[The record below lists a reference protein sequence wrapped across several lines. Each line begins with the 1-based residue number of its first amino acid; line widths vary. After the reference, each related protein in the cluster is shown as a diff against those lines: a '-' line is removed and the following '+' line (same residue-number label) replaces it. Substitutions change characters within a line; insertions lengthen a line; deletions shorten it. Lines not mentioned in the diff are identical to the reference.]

1 MSLHYPQGYRYRSTS
16 RAVSGTGVGEQG
28 SDSDVAELSDLEDD
42 EDEDGARESVNKR
55 AIGEEDEDEDDDG
68 ENDMD
73 DEDDDDDDD
82 DEDDDDEDEEEE
94 GEGLP
99 YPGFI
104 PIVLRYLDQT
114 TRPRNWCLALITNP
128 WFERVS
134 MMVILLNC
142 ITLGMYQPCVDD
154 QCVTNRCKILQ
165 MFDDIIFAFFSLEMT
180 IKMVAMGIY
189 GKGTYLADSWNRLD
203 FFIVVAGA
211 FEYCLNVENMNLSAI
226 RTIRVLRPLRAIN
239 RIPSMRILV
248 MLLLDTLPMLG
259 NVLLLCFFVFFIFG
273 IVGVQ
278 LWEGILRQR
287 CFLKALPN
295 VKYPELLSDEYSVRS
310 RIYDLE
316 KYFEYGG
323 QDYICSRPDDSGM
336 HLCSN
341 LPPLK
346 LGNVVCNSTA
356 VPNSNVTFINN
367 DTCVNW
373 NYYYTECKGQGN
385 NPFQGTISFDNIGLA
400 WVAIFLVISLEGW
413 TDIMYYVQDAHSF
426 WDWIYFVLLIVIGSF
441 FMINLCLVVIATQF
455 SETKKREMER
465 MRLERARYHSTS
477 TLASSTNTSEPATCY
492 AEIVKYIGHL
502 WRRGKRRLMKR
513 YRLWVYKRQQKRE
526 QNLLKEPQSQVPRS
540 NTAAVGPNRVPGDR
554 RLHHGRCPRLLAAL
568 EYAEQQQQQ
577 QATSGNGGSV
587 IDFAT
592 ITSPTQSAV
601 AIAAPVTVGNSVGGS
616 GNLGSAPRAS
626 PEVSEAEA
634 SANMYHRLS
643 VHRASS
649 VSYNGS
655 DNAVVGNVAETNSTL
670 LSPPCTHYRRR
681 SSVMFSDVVL
691 LHGSN
696 NVGNALQPGL
706 TVTPGERNV
715 CSSEK
720 MTQTGDG
727 NVWSS
732 SLPDHAQMQAELGG
746 NEAMTCQE
754 LLALSGALSAAL
766 PTGQLA
772 LDSFLN
778 SLTKGITDRHITL
791 EDRTQWLTS
800 DVDNCSCCCE
810 LQGGDQ
816 WPDDGEKLQKSSRP
830 RRFLRRAGSCCI
842 CTLRC
847 MRRWIKKLVEH
858 KYFQQ
863 GILLA
868 ILINT
873 LSMGIEYH
881 NQPEQLTVAVEISN
895 IVFSAI
901 FAVEM
906 LLKVIA
912 EGPFGYISNG
922 FNVFDGIVVIL
933 SVVELC
939 QSVIEGRGGLGGGSS
954 GLSVL
959 RTFRLLRILKL
970 VRFLPNL
977 RRQLFVMLRT
987 MDNVAVF
994 FSLLV
999 LFIFIFSILGMN
1011 LFGCKFCETMKGS
1024 SDVECDRKNFDSL
1037 LWAIVTVFQIL
1048 TQEDWNVVL
1057 FNGMQKTSHWA
1068 ALYFVALMT
1077 FGNYVLFNL
1086 LVAILVEGFSSERN
1100 ERREREQRELAKRLA
1115 AKEAGMGS
1123 EDGSSRVSGSHSI
1136 SDSDTYTQDQ
1146 KNSWQSAEELR
1157 KYKDNREKQ
1166 NSVWKQRIDEPKCNI
1181 QKESKMMGVAGQPP
1195 IITHTAAT
1203 PQDSPNTTLD
1213 VGYRDLNCRAVYPAA
1228 ALSIESIDRSGSQC
1242 SIPSGLLKL
1251 PDVSN
1256 KIPTNNL
1263 IAGQFPRRISLVTA
1277 VVNPSTR
1284 DSSSSPPRVQRGYSW
1299 RLSRPSLRRKRWSQS
1314 DDEHTGHTTVLNN
1327 GRSTLVGSNLTFNGG
1342 YLHGSIRNDTQRDAP
1357 NNRTTVLTSN
1367 NRSLSPNNS
1376 LESHGPWSIRRYTV
1390 TPNQMRWIGELSR
1403 RNSLRG
1409 YENVHTSTRK
1419 TLPLDEMLAPSTP
1432 RTINNLS
1439 METGPL
1445 PRIKRLHEQEEERPR
1460 TGGEQTPPSNGH
1472 GSASSIEKIK
1482 KIFMFFEPKGCLQ
1495 ERENYSLYLFPPN
1508 NRFRILCQWL
1518 VDQKW
1523 FDNVVLLFIGLNCIT
1538 LAMERPNIPPNS
1550 RERVFLASANYIF
1563 TGVFAIEMFIKVVAT
1578 SMLYGPDAYFT
1589 SGWNIMD
1596 GSLVI
1601 ISIIDLLMS
1610 LLSAS
1615 SPRIFGILRVF
1626 RLLRSLRPLR
1636 VINRAPGLKLV
1647 VQTLLSSL
1655 RPIGNIVLICCTF
1668 FVIFGILGVQLFK
1681 GAFYYCEGPDIKD
1694 VRNKTDCLA
1703 DKRNV
1708 WLNRKYNF
1716 DDLGKALM
1724 SLFVLSSRDGW
1735 VNIMYTGLDAVGVDQ
1750 QPIENYSEWRLLY
1763 FIAFILLVGFFVL
1776 NMFVGVVVENFHRC
1790 REEQEKEERVRR
1802 AAKRALQMEKKR
1814 RKMHEPPY
1822 YTSYSK
1828 SRLFVH
1834 NVVTSKYFDL
1844 AIAAVIGLNVVTMA
1858 MEFYMMPKALTY
1870 ALKIFNYFFTAV
1882 FILESIM
1889 KLVALGVQL
1898 YLKDKWNQL
1907 DVGIVILSVVGIVLE
1922 EVESKIIPINPTI
1935 IRVMR
1940 VLRIARVLK
1949 LLKMAKGI
1957 RALLDTVMQALPQVG
1972 NLGLLF
1978 FLLFF
1983 IFAALGVELF
1993 GRLECN
1999 DDMPCQGLGEHAH
2012 FSNFGMAFLTL
2023 FRVATGDNWNG
2034 IMKDT
2039 LRDDCDDAADCVKNC
2054 CVSTIIAPI
2063 FFVIFVLMAQ
2073 FVLVNVVVAVLMKH
2087 LEESHKQMEDELDME
2102 TQLERELAA
2111 EQEELLEE
2119 EDEDDLAM
2127 NGRIDGDED
2136 DDDDDKERES
2146 MVVNEKIHV
2155 ARPGLAK
2162 VRSLPANFIY
2172 NPPRERNIDDA
2183 SISVSLDEKRR
2194 SSYYRSSSSRPS
2206 KFKSKRRQ
2214 TFHSSHHQ
2222 RRSLLPMHFE
2232 VAEVFEKPVS
2242 NLSVPRIISHRS
2254 YATTSQDSRVLR
2266 QKSPVTTSEP
2276 RENKS
2281 LLTVSKPPTS
2291 PSLIPSPGSSSTL
2304 SVPPKLTSDRY
2315 LMPTAEIY
2323 PSKATMRRR
2332 TSSDTQSPSQSDTSA
2347 GPGTS
2352 SSRTPSIAN
2361 GYAGGKIRLEEPK
2374 IKTDERRRPTTT
2386 APPEDL
2392 DVQSVINERRPSKL
2406 KTHDATGASTTT
2418 SIASD
2423 QYSAMMRGE
2432 GYSHIYVTTEDRSD
2446 EVPSPCGNA
2455 SESTGT
2461 GSLSVA
2467 GSLSAVASLSVAVS
2481 AGAAGSIS
2489 NGSVNDSGNG
2499 NGNGNGSG
2507 SRSGNGNGS
2516 GSGSGSGNGGG
2527 VHIGEGGAIGSDVR
2541 IYVDDTDS
2549 ASSSNEQRRGGRLR
2563 DDETLDVSNS
2573 STTTMRNGRGSGGT
2587 DESKETPERP
2597 SSTGG
2602 SLDPS

>member
-1 MSLHYPQGYRYRSTS
+1 MSMHYYRPGYRYRSASGRTS
-16 RAVSGTGVGEQG
+16 ASGETQG
-28 SDSDVAELSDLEDD
+28 SESDVAELSDLEDD
-42 EDEDGARESVNKR
+42 EDEDDSRDGMNDMPFDGINEMDENSDETDVQTDDDNSV
-55 AIGEEDEDEDDDG
+55 EDD
-68 ENDMD
+68 EED
-73 DEDDDDDDD
+73 DEDG
-82 DEDDDDEDEEEE
+82 EDAEE
-94 GEGLP
+94 LP
-99 YPGFI
+99 YPGFT
-104 PIVLRYLDQT
+104 PVALRYLDQT
-114 TRPRNWCLALITNP
+114 TRPRNWCLCLITNP
-128 WFERVS
+128 WFERIS

-154 QCVTNRCKILQ
+154 KCVTNRCKILQ
-165 MFDDIIFAFFSLEMT
+165 MFDDIIFMFFSLEMT
-180 IKMVAMGIY
+180 IKMVAMGVY

-203 FFIVVAGA
+203 FFIVAAGA
-211 FEYCLNVENMNLSAI
+211 LEYCLNVENMNLSAI

-295 VKYPELLSDEYSVRS
+295 VKYPELLSDEYSIRS

-316 KYFEYGG
+316 KYFEYQG
-323 QDYICSRPDDSGM
+323 QDYICSKPDDNGM
-336 HLCSN
+336 HTCDN

-346 LGNVVCNSTA
+346 FGDIVCNSTA
-356 VPNSNVTFINN
+356 VPNSNVTFITNT
-367 DTCVNW
+367 TCVNW

-465 MRLERARYHSTS
+465 MRLERARFHSTS
-477 TLASSTNTSEPATCY
+477 TLASSTNNSEPTTCY

-502 WRRGKRRLMKR
+502 WRKGKRSLAKK
-513 YRLWVYKRQQKRE
+513 YRLWKYRRQQKQE
-526 QNLLKEPQSQVPRS
+526 NHLLKEQQAHLR
-540 NTAAVGPNRVPGDR
+540 PNVVNLRTNRLSSADR
-554 RLHHGRCPRLLAAL
+554 RVHHVRCPRHILSMESDRNISSELCENIL
-568 EYAEQQQQQ
+568 PR
-577 QATSGNGGSV
+577 GS
-587 IDFAT
+587 
-592 ITSPTQSAV
+592 
-601 AIAAPVTVGNSVGGS
+601 
-616 GNLGSAPRAS
+616 LAPRAS
-626 PEVSEAEA
+626 PEVSETDV
-634 SANMYHRLS
+634 SFHQCCS
-643 VHRASS
+643 HRASIHRPPTAS
-649 VSYNGS
+649 NNGTG
-655 DNAVVGNVAETNSTL
+655 DNNVVTSPETSNAL

-681 SSVMFSDVVL
+681 SSVMFNDVVM
-691 LHGSN
+691 LHGGSVN
-696 NVGNALQPGL
+696 TLPGSIGQP
-706 TVTPGERNV
+706 VCGERNV

-727 NVWSS
+727 NVWSTTPVNHIS
-732 SLPDHAQMQAELGG
+732 QFQAELGTS
-746 NEAMTCQE
+746 EAMTCQE
-754 LLALSGALSAAL
+754 LLALSGALGAAL
-766 PTGQLA
+766 PTGQLGR
-772 LDSFLN
+772 DTFLN
-778 SLTKGITDRHITL
+778 SLAKGITERSNFRDDRGQSLDDAEICP
-791 EDRTQWLTS
+791 
-800 DVDNCSCCCE
+800 CSCDIHE
-810 LQGGDQ
+810 ASQ
-816 WPDDGEKLQKSSRP
+816 WPENSGAEEGEVSQVK
-830 RRFLRRAGSCCI
+830 RFFITSGNCCI
-842 CTLRC
+842 SALTWARS
-847 MRRWIKKLVEH
+847 WIKKLVEH

-881 NQPEQLTVAVEISN
+881 NQPEQLTLIVEISN
-895 IVFSAI
+895 TVFSAV

-906 LLKVIA
+906 LLKVVA

-939 QSVIEGRGGLGGGSS
+939 QSLTAERGGSS

-970 VRFLPNL
+970 VRFMPNL

-1011 LFGCKFCETMKGS
+1011 LFGCKFRETMKGS

-1100 ERREREQRELAKRLA
+1100 ERREREQREMAKLA
-1115 AKEAGMGS
+1115 AKESGIGS
-1123 EDGSSRVSGSHSI
+1123 DEGSSSRLSGSHSI
-1136 SDSDTYTQDQ
+1136 TDSDTYTPQER
-1146 KNSWQSAEELR
+1146 KNSWQSVDDLGKFKDNYRRDKHNRMWRKAAIEEL
-1157 KYKDNREKQ
+1157 
-1166 NSVWKQRIDEPKCNI
+1166 KCNI
-1181 QKESKMMGVAGQPP
+1181 QKENKMMGVAGQPP
-1195 IITHTAAT
+1195 TITHTAAT

-1213 VGYRDLNCRAVYPAA
+1213 TGYRDINYRAIYPIN
-1228 ALSIESIDRSGSQC
+1228 LSIESIDRSSSQC
-1242 SIPSGLLKL
+1242 SLTSGFLKP
-1251 PDVSN
+1251 PDN
-1256 KIPTNNL
+1256 NNHKYATNNL
-1263 IAGQFPRRISLVTA
+1263 VGSQTSRRMSPGISTFS
-1277 VVNPSTR
+1277 N
-1284 DSSSSPPRVQRGYSW
+1284 SSASRELSNTSPPRIRRGYSS
-1299 RLSRPSLRRKRWSQS
+1299 RLSRPSICRKRWSQS
-1314 DDEHTGHTTVLNN
+1314 DEESPVQATILNN
-1327 GRSTLVGSNLTFNGG
+1327 GRSTSGSNSGLFTGEYMGYNGG

-1357 NNRTTVLTSN
+1357 NNRTTMIASH
-1367 NRSLSPNNS
+1367 NRSISPNNS
-1376 LESHGPWSIRRYTV
+1376 IRSHSSSMGHCYT
-1390 TPNQMRWIGELSR
+1390 TSHQMRWIDDLSR
-1403 RNSLRG
+1403 RNSFRSYDIVQAHKVLP
-1409 YENVHTSTRK
+1409 YE
-1419 TLPLDEMLAPSTP
+1419 DIPSSAAS
-1432 RTINNLS
+1432 RTINNLTID
-1439 METGPL
+1439 TGAL
-1445 PRIKRLHEQEEERPR
+1445 PRIKRVQDDIDNDRYSSHSEH
-1460 TGGEQTPPSNGH
+1460 TPPSNSG
-1472 GSASSIEKIK
+1472 GSASSVERIK
-1482 KIFMFFEPKGCLQ
+1482 KIFMFFEPKGCMK
-1495 ERENYSLYLFPPN
+1495 ERDEYSLYIFSPN
-1508 NRFRILCQWL
+1508 NRFRMWCTWF
-1518 VDQKW
+1518 VDRKW
-1523 FDNVVLLFIGLNCIT
+1523 FDNVVLAFIGLNCIT
-1538 LAMERPNIPPNS
+1538 LAMERPTITSDS
-1550 RERVFLASANYIF
+1550 RERAFLATANYIF
-1563 TGVFAIEMFIKVVAT
+1563 TVVFAIEMFVKVVA
-1578 SMLYGPDAYFT
+1578 SGMLYGPDAYFT

-1601 ISIIDLLMS
+1601 ISIVDLLMS
-1610 LLSAS
+1610 LISSS

-1668 FVIFGILGVQLFK
+1668 FIIFGILGVQLFK
-1681 GAFYYCEGPDIKD
+1681 GAFFYCDGPDIKD
-1694 VRNKTDCLA
+1694 VRNKTDCLK

-1708 WLNRKYNF
+1708 WVNRKYNF

-1750 QPIENYSEWRLLY
+1750 QPEENYSEWRLLY

-1822 YTSYSK
+1822 YENYSK
-1828 SRLFVH
+1828 PRLLVH

-1882 FILESIM
+1882 FILESLM
-1889 KLVALGVQL
+1889 KVLALGIKL
-1898 YLKDKWNQL
+1898 YMKDRWNQL
-1907 DVGIVILSVVGIVLE
+1907 DIGIVILSVVGIVLE
-1922 EVESKIIPINPTI
+1922 ELESKIIPINPTI

-1993 GRLECN
+1993 GRLECS
-1999 DDMPCQGLGEHAH
+1999 DEMPCQGLGEHAH

-2039 LRDDCDDAADCVKNC
+2039 LRDDCDDSTDCVKNC

-2087 LEESHKQMEDELDME
+2087 LEESHKHLEDELDME
-2102 TQLERELAA
+2102 MQLERELAA
-2111 EQEELLEE
+2111 EQQELLERAEAE
-2119 EDEDDLAM
+2119 EEENERQELAAELGLDVGDEDLLEKLRLNGLDRLRKYDDLADK
-2127 NGRIDGDED
+2127 RIREFHGEYL
-2136 DDDDDKERES
+2136 KERL
-2146 MVVNEKIHV
+2146 
-2155 ARPGLAK
+2155 RPGLSK
-2162 VRSLPANFIY
+2162 VRSLPSNFIY
-2172 NPPRERNIDDA
+2172 NPPTERQIHTDDS
-2183 SISVSLDEKRR
+2183 SISTTRRSNRRRR
-2194 SSYYRSSSSRPS
+2194 SSSYRGVKNSRMHL
-2206 KFKSKRRQ
+2206 KRRQ
-2214 TFHSSHHQ
+2214 TFHSQQ
-2222 RRSLLPMHFE
+2222 RGPLLPIVTDFE
-2232 VAEVFEKPVS
+2232 IAEVPRPLN
-2242 NLSVPRIISHRS
+2242 NLSIPIIIPQTSPSPSERRYIRDDRGDLDEERVCLRLADKTMRKALERIPQTPQTADTSLTVPG
-2254 YATTSQDSRVLR
+2254 
-2266 QKSPVTTSEP
+2266 KST
-2276 RENKS
+2276 NY
-2281 LLTVSKPPTS
+2281 LLTVVDS
-2291 PSLIPSPGSSSTL
+2291 PDSLRHGAKS
-2304 SVPPKLTSDRY
+2304 
-2315 LMPTAEIY
+2315 
-2323 PSKATMRRR
+2323 RRPDV
-2332 TSSDTQSPSQSDTSA
+2332 TKEEPL
-2347 GPGTS
+2347 G
-2352 SSRTPSIAN
+2352 
-2361 GYAGGKIRLEEPK
+2361 RLE
-2374 IKTDERRRPTTT
+2374 
-2386 APPEDL
+2386 PPEDL
-2392 DVQSVINERRPSKL
+2392 DVHSVINERRPSKF
-2406 KTHDATGASTTT
+2406 KIT
-2418 SIASD
+2418 SAYTNTYTDNDNEQFSSSQGTNIDELYVVTSVRDDYVSD
-2423 QYSAMMRGE
+2423 D
-2432 GYSHIYVTTEDRSD
+2432 VNDD
-2446 EVPSPCGNA
+2446 
-2455 SESTGT
+2455 
-2461 GSLSVA
+2461 VA
-2467 GSLSAVASLSVAVS
+2467 GTSDLD
-2481 AGAAGSIS
+2481 ITE
-2489 NGSVNDSGNG
+2489 VNK
-2499 NGNGNGSG
+2499 
-2507 SRSGNGNGS
+2507 
-2516 GSGSGSGNGGG
+2516 
-2527 VHIGEGGAIGSDVR
+2527 IICTPVR
-2541 IYVDDTDS
+2541 DLEAEVNIYVDEDVDD
-2549 ASSSNEQRRGGRLR
+2549 SSSGSSGEHGKSISIIVDPSAYL
-2563 DDETLDVSNS
+2563 ET
-2573 STTTMRNGRGSGGT
+2573 STGFV
-2587 DESKETPERP
+2587 DESSQIDDVINEIRDKF
-2597 SSTGG
+2597 
-2602 SLDPS
+2602 DA

>member
-1 MSLHYPQGYRYRSTS
+1 
-16 RAVSGTGVGEQG
+16 
-28 SDSDVAELSDLEDD
+28 
-42 EDEDGARESVNKR
+42 
-55 AIGEEDEDEDDDG
+55 
-68 ENDMD
+68 
-73 DEDDDDDDD
+73 
-82 DEDDDDEDEEEE
+82 
-94 GEGLP
+94 
-99 YPGFI
+99 
-104 PIVLRYLDQT
+104 
-114 TRPRNWCLALITNP
+114 
-128 WFERVS
+128 

-180 IKMVAMGIY
+180 IKMIAMGIW

-203 FFIVVAGA
+203 YFIVMAGA
-211 FEYCLNVENMNLSAI
+211 LEYCLNVENMNLSAI

-295 VKYPELLSDEYSVRS
+295 IKYPELLSDEYSVRS

-316 KYFEYGG
+316 KYFEYQG

-336 HLCSN
+336 HSCSN

-346 LGNVVCNSTA
+346 LGNLVCNSTA

-477 TLASSTNTSEPATCY
+477 TLASSTNTSEPTTCY
-492 AEIVKYIGHL
+492 AEIVKYIAHL

-513 YRLWVYKRQQKRE
+513 YRLWLYRRQQKRE
-526 QNLLKEPQSQVPRS
+526 QNLLKEQQSQTSRS

-577 QATSGNGGSV
+577 QATNGNGGS
-587 IDFAT
+587 IADFAT
-592 ITSPTQSAV
+592 ITSPTQSAM
-601 AIAAPVTVGNSVGGS
+601 AIAAPTVPTIGNSVGGS
-616 GNLGSAPRAS
+616 GNLGTAPRAS
-626 PEVSEAEA
+626 PELSEAEA
-634 SANMYHRLS
+634 SANVCHRLS
-643 VHRASS
+643 IHRTSS
-649 VSYNGS
+649 VSCNGS
-655 DNAVVGNVAETNSTL
+655 DNAVVGNVAEASTDITNSTL

-732 SLPDHAQMQAELGG
+732 PLPDHAQMQAELGG

-754 LLALSGALSAAL
+754 LLALSVNAL
-766 PTGQLA
+766 
-772 LDSFLN
+772 
-778 SLTKGITDRHITL
+778 GITDRHITL

-810 LQGGDQ
+810 LQAGEQ
-816 WPDDGEKLQKSSRP
+816 WPEDGEKASWQKSSRP
-830 RRFLRRAGSCCI
+830 RQLLRRAGSCCI

-847 MRRWIKKLVEH
+847 IRRWIKKLVEH

-906 LLKVIA
+906 LLKIIA

-922 FNVFDGIVVIL
+922 FNVFDGIVVVL

-939 QSVIEGRGGLGGGSS
+939 QSVVEERGGSS

-1037 LWAIVTVFQIL
+1037 LWAIVTVPADCLGCSILGMYLFGGKFCMWADRSRPCTCAEVVSRHPLCRCDRKHFNDIVWALVTVFQIL

-1115 AKEAGMGS
+1115 AKEAGIGS
-1123 EDGSSRVSGSHSI
+1123 EDGSSRISGSHSI

-1213 VGYRDLNCRAVYPAA
+1213 VGYRDLNCRAVYPTA

-1299 RLSRPSLRRKRWSQS
+1299 RLSRPSLGRKRWSQS

-1376 LESHGPWSIRRYTV
+1376 LESHAPWSIRRYTV
-1390 TPNQMRWIGELSR
+1390 TPNQELLERDLQMRWIGELSR

-1409 YENVHTSTRK
+1409 YENVQTSTRK
-1419 TLPLDEMLAPSTP
+1419 TLPLDEMLAPSSTP

-1472 GSASSIEKIK
+1472 GSASSIERIK

-1495 ERENYSLYLFPPN
+1495 ERDNYSLYLFPPN
-1508 NRFRILCQWL
+1508 NRFRILCQWF

-1538 LAMERPNIPPNS
+1538 LAMERPNIPPDS
-1550 RERVFLASANYIF
+1550 RERIFLLTANYIF
-1563 TGVFAIEMFIKVVAT
+1563 TAVFAIEMFIKVVAT

-1601 ISIIDLLMS
+1601 ISIIDLSMS
-1610 LLSAS
+1610 LLSSS

-1681 GAFYYCEGPDIKD
+1681 GAFYYCEGPDIKN

-1703 DKRNV
+1703 DKRNM

-1822 YTSYSK
+1822 YTHYSK
-1828 SRLFVH
+1828 ARLFVH

-1882 FILESIM
+1882 FILESLM
-1889 KLVALGVQL
+1889 KLVALGIQL

-2054 CVSTIIAPI
+2054 CVSSIIAPI

-2111 EQEELLEE
+2111 EQEELLDE
-2119 EDEDDLAM
+2119 EDEDDIVM
-2127 NGRIDGDED
+2127 NGRINGDED
-2136 DDDDDKERES
+2136 DDEDYKEHES

-2155 ARPGLAK
+2155 RPGLAK

-2183 SISVSLDEKRR
+2183 SISISLDEKRR
-2194 SSYYRSSSSRPS
+2194 GSSSRPS
-2206 KFKSKRRQ
+2206 KFKSRRRQ

-2242 NLSVPRIISHRS
+2242 NLSVPRIIPHRS
-2254 YATTSQDSRVLR
+2254 YATTSQDVNRVQR
-2266 QKSPVTTSEP
+2266 QKLPVTTSEM

-2291 PSLIPSPGSSSTL
+2291 PLLVTSPGSSSTL

-2323 PSKATMRRR
+2323 PSKATMSRR
-2332 TSSDTQSPSQSDTSA
+2332 TSSDTQSPTPSDTTSA
-2347 GPGTS
+2347 SAGTS
-2352 SSRTPSIAN
+2352 STRTPSIAN
-2361 GYAGGKIRLEEPK
+2361 GYVGGKARLEEPK
-2374 IKTDERRRPTTT
+2374 KKMIEERRRPTTT
-2386 APPEDL
+2386 TVPTPPQEDL

-2406 KTHDATGASTTT
+2406 KTHDAGASTTT

-2423 QYSAMMRGE
+2423 QYSAMIRGE
-2432 GYSHIYVTTEDRSD
+2432 GYSHIYVTTEERSD
-2446 EVPSPCGNA
+2446 EIPSPCGNA

-2467 GSLSAVASLSVAVS
+2467 GSLSAVASISVAVS

-2489 NGSVNDSGNG
+2489 NGSC
-2499 NGNGNGSG
+2499 NGSG
-2507 SRSGNGNGS
+2507 SRSGNG
-2516 GSGSGSGNGGG
+2516 SGNDDG

-2549 ASSSNEQRRGGRLR
+2549 ASSSNGQRRGGRLR
-2563 DDETLDVSNS
+2563 DDEIQDVSTTIS
-2573 STTTMRNGRGSGGT
+2573 STTTMRNGRGSGDT
-2587 DESKETPERP
+2587 DESKEIPERP

-2602 SLDPS
+2602 SLDPPS